1 MEGTQS
7 SNEIHLIALGES
19 RRFKNPCFTLSQ
31 RNQRVHTFKGENM
44 NEKDLLQL
52 WNTKRTHIINAQIAP
67 TLLLI
72 GVFVLAAYG
81 KFEMATDATK
91 YLTVGVVAATGILAI
106 ISQYA
111 AIREAEALIADL
123 KKVDKPSKLSK
134 KISDSGDLL
143 KLSALA
149 VVGLGVAVFA
159 LVVWTVL

>member
-1 MEGTQS
+1 
-7 SNEIHLIALGES
+7 
-19 RRFKNPCFTLSQ
+19 
-31 RNQRVHTFKGENM
+31 M

-91 YLTVGVVAATGILAI
+91 YLTIGVVAATGILAI

-123 KKVDKPSKLSK
+123 KKIDKPSKLSK
-134 KISDSGDLL
+134 KISDSGELL

-149 VVGLGVAVFA
+149 VVGLGCSICTRCMDSS
-159 LVVWTVL
+159 LKINIWKH

>member
-1 MEGTQS
+1 
-7 SNEIHLIALGES
+7 
-19 RRFKNPCFTLSQ
+19 
-31 RNQRVHTFKGENM
+31 M

-134 KISDSGDLL
+134 KISDSGELL

-149 VVGLGVAVFA
+149 VIGLGVAVFA

>member
-1 MEGTQS
+1 
-7 SNEIHLIALGES
+7 
-19 RRFKNPCFTLSQ
+19 
-31 RNQRVHTFKGENM
+31 M

-91 YLTVGVVAATGILAI
+91 YLTIGVVAATGILAI

-123 KKVDKPSKLSK
+123 KKIDKPSKLSK
-134 KISDSGDLL
+134 KISDSGELL

-149 VVGLGVAVFA
+149 VVGLGIAVFA

>member
-1 MEGTQS
+1 
-7 SNEIHLIALGES
+7 
-19 RRFKNPCFTLSQ
+19 
-31 RNQRVHTFKGENM
+31 M
-44 NEKDLLQL
+44 NEKELLQL

-111 AIREAEALIADL
+111 AIREAEALISDL

-134 KISDSGDLL
+134 KISDSGELL

-149 VVGLGVAVFA
+149 VIGLGVAVFA

>member
-1 MEGTQS
+1 
-7 SNEIHLIALGES
+7 
-19 RRFKNPCFTLSQ
+19 
-31 RNQRVHTFKGENM
+31 M

-52 WNTKRTHIINAQIAP
+52 WNAKRTQIINAQIAP

-72 GVFVLAAYG
+72 GVFVLAAFG
-81 KFEMATDATK
+81 KFEMANDATK
-91 YLTVGVVAATGILAI
+91 YLTIGVAAATGILAI

-149 VVGLGVAVFA
+149 VVGLGMAVFV

>member
-1 MEGTQS
+1 
-7 SNEIHLIALGES
+7 
-19 RRFKNPCFTLSQ
+19 
-31 RNQRVHTFKGENM
+31 M

-91 YLTVGVVAATGILAI
+91 YLTIGVVAATGILAI

-134 KISDSGDLL
+134 KISDSGELL

-149 VVGLGVAVFA
+149 VVGLGAAVFA
-159 LVVWTVL
+159 LIVWTVL

>member
-1 MEGTQS
+1 MEVTQGS
-7 SNEIHLIALGES
+7 EEIHLIALGEP
-19 RRFKNPCFTLSQ
+19 RRFKNPCFILSQ
-31 RNQRVHTFKGENM
+31 RNQRVHILKGENM
-44 NEKDLLQL
+44 NEKELLQL

-111 AIREAEALIADL
+111 AIREAEALISDL

-134 KISDSGDLL
+134 KISDSGELL

>member
-1 MEGTQS
+1 
-7 SNEIHLIALGES
+7 
-19 RRFKNPCFTLSQ
+19 
-31 RNQRVHTFKGENM
+31 M

-134 KISDSGDLL
+134 TISDSGELL

-149 VVGLGVAVFA
+149 VIGLGVAVFA

>member
-1 MEGTQS
+1 
-7 SNEIHLIALGES
+7 
-19 RRFKNPCFTLSQ
+19 
-31 RNQRVHTFKGENM
+31 M

-52 WNTKRTHIINAQIAP
+52 WNTKRSQIINAQIAP

-72 GVFVLAAYG
+72 GVFVLAAFG
-81 KFEMATDATK
+81 KFEMASDATK
-91 YLTVGVVAATGILAI
+91 YLTIGVAAATGILAI

-111 AIREAEALIADL
+111 AIREAEALIGDL

-149 VVGLGVAVFA
+149 VVGLGVAVFV